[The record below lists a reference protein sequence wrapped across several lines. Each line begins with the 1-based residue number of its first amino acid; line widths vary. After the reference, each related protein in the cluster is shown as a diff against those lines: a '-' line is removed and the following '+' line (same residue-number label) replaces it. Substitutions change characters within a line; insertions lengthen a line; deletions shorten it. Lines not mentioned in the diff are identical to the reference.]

1 MSQSATGLAGRN
13 NTDEVTPLPCP
24 ITPLKGEDS
33 DRGLFSMR
41 KQSLASAL
49 IGITL
54 SVSAMADTTD
64 TILKRLREM
73 YPATKF
79 SALRETPAAGIYE
92 VIVGNNVAYTNEV
105 GRYWVF
111 GSLYDMQTQRD
122 LTAGVLDE
130 INRFDVSSLPTSDA
144 IISVRGVGERKLWVF
159 SDPDCPY
166 CKKLEQELLK
176 IDNVTVYTYLYP
188 LESLHPEAKKKSI
201 HVWCSPDRAS
211 AWKALMTT
219 PSKDAGTTDSQCDH
233 PIDRNIKLATQHR
246 INGTP
251 TMIFG
256 NGKKASGALPAAEI
270 ERRLVEAAKVAGGK

>member
-1 MSQSATGLAGRN
+1 
-13 NTDEVTPLPCP
+13 
-24 ITPLKGEDS
+24 
-33 DRGLFSMR
+33 MR
-41 KQSLASAL
+41 KQSLAAAL

-54 SVSAMADTTD
+54 SVPAMAETTD

-130 INRFDVSSLPTSDA
+130 INRFDVASLPTADA
-144 IISVRGVGERKLWVF
+144 IVTVRGSGERKLWVF

-166 CKKLEQELLK
+166 CKRLEQELLK

-201 HVWCSPDRAS
+201 HIWCSPDRAL
-211 AWKALMTT
+211 AWKELMTAQAS
-219 PSKDAGTTDSQCDH
+219 SKDTGTTDLQCDH
-233 PIDRNIKLATQHR
+233 PIDRIIKLAAQHR

-270 ERRLVEAAKVAGGK
+270 ERRLAEAAKVAGGK